1 MHASQQIRVDL
12 VLRMLL
18 TDVGPWSHTC
28 QTQLSHQLLYLFSI
42 EYISV
47 GDKVLL
53 DFTTAIKHVQGVFLI
68 DLIQNFRLLLVWY
81 GTPRR
86 QIDCRAM
93 FQANEYCSQRAEEF
107 IRRSTLFSHSPGN
120 S

>member
-1 MHASQQIRVDL
+1 MDASQQIRVDL

-53 DFTTAIKHVQGVFLI
+53 DFTNAIKRVQGVFLI
-68 DLIQNFRLLLVWY
+68 DQIQNFRLLLVWY

-86 QIDCRAM
+86 QIDCRAIV
-93 FQANEYCSQRAEEF
+93 SGQRALLAKVRGIYTSIHPLLAF
-107 IRRSTLFSHSPGN
+107 TG
-120 S
+120 